1 MENTLRTIDLT
12 PTWEGILPALL
23 RLYAAG
29 TPPWTPAQRDAIEEL
44 TKMAQLAD
52 KYVAQVKALR
62 AAEQYTAQV

>member
-1 MENTLRTIDLT
+1 MENTMRTIDLT

-44 TKMAQLAD
+44 TKMAKLAD
-52 KYVAQVKALR
+52 RQVAMMKAG
-62 AAEQYTAQV
+62 AN